1 MLLLIFIKT
10 VHLPTRRP
18 SGRLEAVQLM
28 RVMDDML
35 EKAGANQ
42 TFEVKG
48 LSQVCI
54 FFYITLPSHLY
65 ECVVNS
71 IYI

>member
-1 MLLLIFIKT
+1 MLKT
-10 VHLPTRRP
+10 IHVPTRRP
-18 SGRLEAVQLM
+18 SGRLEAAQLM

-42 TFEVKG
+42 EFEGVKG

-54 FFYITLPSHLY
+54 
-65 ECVVNS
+65 NS
-71 IYI
+71 YYKAQC

>member
-1 MLLLIFIKT
+1 MLLLILIT
-10 VHLPTRRP
+10 TIHVPTRRP

-42 TFEVKG
+42 EFEEVKG
-48 LSQVCI
+48 LSQV
-54 FFYITLPSHLY
+54 YVSSHYLTDIWPGY
-65 ECVVNS
+65 V
-71 IYI
+71 